1 MPVILSSSIANPAI
15 NAKKIKSSPKILNR
29 EIQGFPDDSI
39 EKLFTEQL
47 KLIYYVEKNLL
58 KTLQKVVKKSLGEV
72 MQNSLIE
79 HKQATEEH
87 SIRIEKVFNLLNKK
101 SQTRKSEAFL
111 GLQEEMEEMINL
123 TPENCIARDMAII
136 TMIQK
141 MEHYEIAT
149 YSGIVSMAKI
159 FGFKQVAS
167 ILQDTLDEEKDTDQQ
182 LNYLAEINFNSSG
195 GKNKKS

>member
-1 MPVILSSSIANPAI
+1 MPIILSSSIANQAI
-15 NAKKIKSSPKILNR
+15 SAKKIKSSPKILKT

-58 KTLQKVVKKSLGEV
+58 KTLQKVIKKSLGEV

-111 GLQEEMEEMINL
+111 GLQEELEEMIDL

>member
-1 MPVILSSSIANPAI
+1 MPIILSSSIANQAI
-15 NAKKIKSSPKILNR
+15 SAKKIKSSPKILKT

-58 KTLQKVVKKSLGEV
+58 KTLQKVIKKSLGEV

-111 GLQEEMEEMINL
+111 GLQEEMEEMIDL